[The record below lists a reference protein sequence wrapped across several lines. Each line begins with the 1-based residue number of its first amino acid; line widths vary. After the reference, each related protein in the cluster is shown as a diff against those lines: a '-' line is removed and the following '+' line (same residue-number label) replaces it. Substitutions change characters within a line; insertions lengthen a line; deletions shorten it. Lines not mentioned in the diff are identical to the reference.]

1 MIEKAMKNKI
11 RKHYVFTGRVQ
22 GVGFRYTAYHIA
34 TQLGITG
41 WVYNEW
47 DGSVIMEAQGDSSL
61 LDKMVSLID
70 QGTFIHIEGIDEKEI
85 PVLSHELSFEM
96 KN

>member
-1 MIEKAMKNKI
+1 MSRKI
-11 RKHYVFTGRVQ
+11 RKHYRFTGRVQ
-22 GVGFRYTAYHIA
+22 GVGFRFTAYHIA

-47 DGSVIMEAQGDSSL
+47 DGSVIMEAQGAPSL
-61 LDKMVSLID
+61 LDKLISLID
-70 QGTFIHIEGIDEKEI
+70 QGTFIHIEGIDEEEI
-85 PVLSHELSFEM
+85 PLQAHESSFEM

>member
-1 MIEKAMKNKI
+1 MEKKI
-11 RKHYVFTGRVQ
+11 RKHYRFTGAVQ
-22 GVGFRYTAYHIA
+22 GVGFRFTAYHIA

-47 DGSVIMEAQGDSSL
+47 DGSVIMEAQSTPEL
-61 LDKMVSLID
+61 LSRLVSMID
-70 QGTFIHIEGIDEKEI
+70 QGRFIRIEGIEEEEI
-85 PVLSHELSFEM
+85 PLISHELSFEM